1 MPTPMEE
8 KQYNPK
14 EIEARWQHQ
23 WEEDDLFRTD
33 LDESRPKYYV
43 LEMLPYPSG
52 TLHMGH
58 MRNYSIGDALAR
70 YKCMRGFRVLHPMGW
85 DSFGLPA
92 ENAAIKNNRDPGEW
106 TRENSATMKDQ
117 LRRFGFSYDWSTE
130 ISSCEPGYYRWNQW
144 FFLKMYERGL
154 AYRKKAQLNWCPE
167 CNTVLANEQVVDGC
181 CWRHEETAVEQRTLD
196 QWFLRITDYADQLL
210 DHHAE
215 LEGGW
220 PERVLTMQ
228 KNWIGKSVG
237 TEVDF
242 QLEDSDE
249 KVTVFTTRVDT
260 IYGATCL
267 IVAPQHPWVVKFG
280 LEEQAQ
286 PLIESATRKDA
297 ADVEK
302 EGVATGRYVINP
314 YNGERMPI
322 WIGNFV
328 LMEYGT
334 GAIMAVPAH
343 DQRDF
348 EFCRK
353 YGIAVRPVIRPTDGE
368 LGDGETMTEAY
379 ATYGVS
385 ENSGPFSGLP
395 SAEAIVKMNDHAVEH
410 GFGKASVR
418 YRLKDWGISR
428 QRYWGTPIPMIH
440 CKACGVVPVPED
452 QLPVVLPANVKLTG
466 TGESPLKS
474 VPEFLNVDCPKC
486 NGPAE
491 RECDTMDTFIDSSWY
506 FYRYCDPKNDQ
517 APYAPE
523 RVKAWFP
530 IDQYIGGVEHAVL
543 HLIYSRF
550 FTKMMRDLGLIDWNE
565 PAKRLFTQGMVIRD
579 GAKMSKSKGNVVSA
593 DDFLRKYGA
602 DVARVFSL
610 FAAPP
615 EKDLDWQDAGIDGMN
630 RFLTRLY
637 RFVARNTAGSTDA
650 EATAEPANDA
660 DRAVLRKL
668 HQTIEK
674 ITSDFETR
682 WHFNTSLAAVMELT
696 NDLYTHEAEIS
707 PGVLRE
713 VMSKTVLLIGPFAPH
728 LAEELWR
735 ELGHQGPVL
744 RAAWP
749 EADPVLAR
757 DDQVEVVVQVN
768 GKLRARLAVPRGTGR
783 DELERLA
790 KDDPK
795 AAPHLEAKTIRKV
808 VVVPDKLVNIVA
820 T

>member
-1 MPTPMEE
+1 MED
-8 KQYNPK
+8 KQYNPQ
-14 EIEARWQHQ
+14 EIEARWQRQ
-23 WEEDDLFRTD
+23 WDEADLFRAD
-33 LDESRPKYYV
+33 LDSSRPKYYV

-70 YKCMRGFRVLHPMGW
+70 YKWMRGFRVLHPMGW

-106 TRENSATMKDQ
+106 TRENIATMKDQ

-130 ISSCEPGYYRWNQW
+130 VSSCEPRYYHWNQW

-167 CNTVLANEQVVDGC
+167 CNTVLANEQVVNGC
-181 CWRHEETAVEQRTLD
+181 CWRHEETPVEQRTLD
-196 QWFLRITDYADQLL
+196 QWFLRITDYADELL

-220 PERVLTMQ
+220 PERVLAMQ
-228 KNWIGKSVG
+228 KHWIGKSAG

-242 QLEDSDE
+242 RLEDSDE
-249 KVTVFTTRVDT
+249 RVTVFTTRVDT

-267 IVAPQHPWVVKFG
+267 IVAPQHPWVASFG
-280 LEEQAQ
+280 LQEQAQ
-286 PLIESATRKDA
+286 PLIESAARQDPA
-297 ADVEK
+297 HVEK
-302 EGVATGRYVINP
+302 EGVATGRHVINP
-314 YNGERMPI
+314 YNEERVPI

-353 YGIAVRPVIRPTDGE
+353 YGIAVRPVIRPADGE
-368 LGDGETMTEAY
+368 LADAETMQQAFVE
-379 ATYGVS
+379 YGVC
-385 ENSGPFSGLP
+385 EESGPFSGLP
-395 SAEAIVKMNDHAVEH
+395 SAGAIAKMNDHAVER
-410 GFGKASVR
+410 GFGKAAVT

-440 CKACGVVPVPED
+440 CQACGVVPVPED
-452 QLPVVLPANVKLTG
+452 QLPVVLPSNVKLTG

-474 VPEFLNVDCPKC
+474 VPEFLNVECPEC

-517 APYAPE
+517 APYAPGK
-523 RVKAWFP
+523 VKAWFP

-543 HLIYSRF
+543 HLIYCRF

-579 GAKMSKSKGNVVSA
+579 GAKMSKNKGNIVSA
-593 DDFLRKYGA
+593 DDFLRRYGA

-610 FAAPP
+610 FASPP
-615 EKDLDWQDAGIDGMN
+615 EKDLDWQDAGVEGMN

-637 RFVARNTAGSTDA
+637 RFVTRNAAAQAAG
-650 EATAEPANDA
+650 EAANDA

-668 HQTIEK
+668 HQTIQK
-674 ITSDFETR
+674 VTSDFETR

-696 NDLYTHEAEIS
+696 NELYNQEAEIS

-713 VMSKTVLLIGPFAPH
+713 VMSKTVLLMGPFAPH

-735 ELGHQGPVL
+735 ELGHDGQML
-744 RAAWP
+744 RASWP
-749 EADPVLAR
+749 EADPELAR
-757 DDQVEVVVQVN
+757 EDQVEVVVQVN

-790 KDDPK
+790 QSDPK
-795 AAPHLEAKTIRKV
+795 TMPHIDGKTIRKV

>member
-1 MPTPMEE
+1 MEE
-8 KQYNPK
+8 KQYNPQ
-14 EIEARWQHQ
+14 EIEARWQRV
-23 WEEDDLFRTD
+23 WEESDPFLAD
-33 LDESRPKYYV
+33 LDPSRPKYYV

-70 YKCMRGFRVLHPMGW
+70 YKWMRGFRVLHPMGW

-92 ENAAIKNNRDPGEW
+92 ENAAIQNNRDPGEW
-106 TRENSATMKDQ
+106 TRENIAAMKDQ

-130 ISSCEPGYYRWNQW
+130 ISSCEPEYYRWNQW

-154 AYRKKAQLNWCPE
+154 AYRKKAQVNWCPK

-181 CWRHEETAVEQRTLD
+181 CWRHDDTTVEQRTLD
-196 QWFLRITDYADQLL
+196 QWFLRITDYADELL
-210 DHHAE
+210 EHHSE

-228 KNWIGKSVG
+228 KNWIGKSLG

-242 QLEDSDE
+242 RLEDSDE

-260 IYGATCL
+260 IFGATCL
-267 IVAPQHPWVVKFG
+267 IVAPQHPWVAKFG
-280 LEEQAQ
+280 MEDKVQ
-286 PLIESATRKDA
+286 PLIESAALKDP

-302 EGVATGRYVINP
+302 EGVDTGHFVINP
-314 YNGERMPI
+314 YNEERVPI

-348 EFCRK
+348 EFCRN
-353 YGIAVRPVIRPTDGE
+353 YGIPVRPVIRPVDGD
-368 LGDGETMTEAY
+368 LADGETMEEAFVL
-379 ATYGVS
+379 YGVS
-385 ENSGPFSGLP
+385 ANSGAFSGLP
-395 SAEAIVKMNDHAVEH
+395 SAEAIAKMNDYAVER
-410 GFGKASVR
+410 GFGKAAVT

-440 CKACGVVPVPED
+440 CENCGVVPVPED
-452 QLPVVLPANVKLTG
+452 QLPVVLPSNVRLTG
-466 TGESPLKS
+466 AGESPLKS
-474 VPEFLNVDCPKC
+474 VPEFLNVDCPRC
-486 NGPAE
+486 DGPAE

-506 FYRYCDPKNDQ
+506 FYRYCDPKNDK
-517 APYAPE
+517 APYSSE
-523 RVKAWFP
+523 KVNAWLP

-543 HLIYSRF
+543 HLIYCRF

-565 PAKRLFTQGMVIRD
+565 PAKRLFTQGMVIRN

-593 DDFLRKYGA
+593 DEFLQQYGA

-610 FAAPP
+610 FASPP
-615 EKDLDWQDAGIDGMN
+615 ERDLDWQDAGVDGMN

-637 RFVARNTAGSTDA
+637 RFVTRNTGVDA
-650 EATAEPANDA
+650 AASAKPANDA
-660 DRAVLRKL
+660 DRTILRKL
-668 HQTIEK
+668 HQTIQK
-674 ITSDFETR
+674 VTNDFETR

-696 NDLYTHEAEIS
+696 NELYTHESEIS

-713 VMSKTVLLIGPFAPH
+713 VCLKTVLIMGPFAPH

-735 ELGHQGPVL
+735 ELGEQGSVA
-744 RAAWP
+744 RAPWP
-749 EADPVLAR
+749 EANPELAR
-757 DDQVEVVVQVN
+757 EDEVEVVVQVN

-783 DELERLA
+783 QELERLA
-790 KDDPK
+790 QDDPK
-795 AAPHLEAKTIRKV
+795 AKLHVEGKTVRKV
-808 VVVPDKLVNIVA
+808 VVIPDKLVNIVA

>member
-1 MPTPMEE
+1 MED
-8 KQYNPK
+8 KQYNPQ
-14 EIEARWQHQ
+14 EIEARWQRQ
-23 WEEDDLFRTD
+23 WDETDLFRAD
-33 LDESRPKYYV
+33 LDSSRPKYYV

-70 YKCMRGFRVLHPMGW
+70 YKWMRGFRVLHPMGW

-106 TRENSATMKDQ
+106 TRDNIATMKDQ

-130 ISSCEPGYYRWNQW
+130 VSSCEPRYYHWNQW

-196 QWFLRITDYADQLL
+196 QWFLRITDYADELL

-215 LEGGW
+215 LDGGW
-220 PERVLTMQ
+220 PERVLAMQ
-228 KNWIGKSVG
+228 KHWIGKSAG

-242 QLEDSDE
+242 RLEDSDE

-267 IVAPQHPWVVKFG
+267 ILAPQHPWVARFG
-280 LEEQAQ
+280 LQDQAQ
-286 PLIESATRKDA
+286 PLIESAARQDL

-302 EGVATGRYVINP
+302 EGVATGRCVINP
-314 YNGERMPI
+314 YNGEHVPI

-353 YGIAVRPVIRPTDGE
+353 YGLSVRPVIRPVDGE
-368 LGDGETMTEAY
+368 LADGETMTEAY
-379 ATYGVS
+379 VAYGIS
-385 ENSGPFSGLP
+385 ENSGPFSRLP
-395 SAEAIVKMNDHAVEH
+395 SAEAIAEMNDHAVER
-410 GFGKASVR
+410 GFGKAAVT

-440 CKACGVVPVPED
+440 CEACGVVPVPED
-452 QLPVVLPANVKLTG
+452 QLPVVLPSNVKLTG
-466 TGESPLKS
+466 AGESPLKS

-486 NGPAE
+486 HGPAE

-523 RVKAWFP
+523 KVKAWFP

-543 HLIYSRF
+543 HLIYCRF

-579 GAKMSKSKGNVVSA
+579 GAKMSKNKGNVVSA
-593 DDFLRKYGA
+593 DDFLRQYGA

-610 FAAPP
+610 FASPP
-615 EKDLDWQDAGIDGMN
+615 EKDLDWQDAGVEGMN
-630 RFLTRLY
+630 RFLSRLY
-637 RFVARNTAGSTDA
+637 RFVTRNAAALTTG
-650 EATAEPANDA
+650 EAASDA

-668 HQTIEK
+668 HQTIQK
-674 ITSDFETR
+674 VTSDFETR

-696 NDLYTHEAEIS
+696 NELYTHEAKIS

-713 VMSKTVLLIGPFAPH
+713 VMSKTVLLMGPFAPH

-735 ELGHQGPVL
+735 ELGHDGQVL
-744 RAAWP
+744 RASWP
-749 EADPVLAR
+749 EADPELAR
-757 DDQVEVVVQVN
+757 EDQVEVVVQVN

-790 KDDPK
+790 RDDPK
-795 AAPHLEAKTIRKV
+795 ATPHIEGKTVRKV

>member
-1 MPTPMEE
+1 MED
-8 KQYNPK
+8 KQYNPH
-14 EIEARWQHQ
+14 EIEARWQRQ
-23 WEEDDLFRTD
+23 WDEADLFRAE
-33 LDESRPKYYV
+33 LDPSRPKYYV

-70 YKCMRGFRVLHPMGW
+70 YKWMRGFRVLHPMGW

-106 TRENSATMKDQ
+106 TRENIATMKDQ

-130 ISSCEPGYYRWNQW
+130 VSSCEPRYYHWNQW

-154 AYRKKAQLNWCPE
+154 VYRKKAQLNWCPE

-196 QWFLRITDYADQLL
+196 QWFLRITDYADELL

-220 PERVLTMQ
+220 PERVLAMQ
-228 KNWIGKSVG
+228 KHWIGKSAG

-242 QLEDSDE
+242 RLEDSDD

-267 IVAPQHPWVVKFG
+267 IVAPQHPWVAQFG

-286 PLIESATRKDA
+286 PLIESAARQDP

-302 EGVATGRYVINP
+302 VGVATGHHVINP
-314 YNGERMPI
+314 YNEERVPI

-353 YGIAVRPVIRPTDGE
+353 YGLPVRPVIQPVDGE
-368 LGDGETMTEAY
+368 LADAETMQEAFVE
-379 ATYGVS
+379 YGVC
-385 ENSGPFSGLP
+385 EESGPFSGLP
-395 SAEAIVKMNDHAVEH
+395 SAEAIAEMNGHAVER
-410 GFGKASVR
+410 GFGKAAVT

-440 CKACGVVPVPED
+440 CQACGVVPVPED

-517 APYAPE
+517 APYAPAK
-523 RVKAWFP
+523 VKAWFP

-543 HLIYSRF
+543 HLIYCRF
-550 FTKMMRDLGLIDWNE
+550 FTKMMHDLGLIDWNE

-579 GAKMSKSKGNVVSA
+579 GAKMSKNKGNIVSA
-593 DDFLRKYGA
+593 DDFLRQYGA

-610 FAAPP
+610 FASPP
-615 EKDLDWQDAGIDGMN
+615 EKDLDWQDAGVEGMN
-630 RFLTRLY
+630 RFLARLY
-637 RFVARNTAGSTDA
+637 RFVTRNAAALATG
-650 EATAEPANDA
+650 EAASDA

-668 HQTIEK
+668 HQTIQK
-674 ITSDFETR
+674 VTSDFETR

-696 NDLYTHEAEIS
+696 NELYTHEAEIS

-713 VMSKTVLLIGPFAPH
+713 VMSKTVLLMGPFAPH

-735 ELGHQGPVL
+735 ELGHDGQVL
-744 RAAWP
+744 RASWP
-749 EADPVLAR
+749 EADAELAR
-757 DDQVEVVVQVN
+757 EDQVEVVVQVN

-790 KDDPK
+790 RDDPK
-795 AAPHLEAKTIRKV
+795 AMLHIDGKTVRKV

>member
-1 MPTPMEE
+1 MED
-8 KQYNPK
+8 KQYNPQ
-14 EIEARWQHQ
+14 EIEARWQRQ
-23 WEEDDLFRTD
+23 WDEADLFRAD
-33 LDESRPKYYV
+33 LDSSRPKYYV

-70 YKCMRGFRVLHPMGW
+70 YKWMRGFRVLHPMGW

-106 TRENSATMKDQ
+106 TRENIATMKDQ

-130 ISSCEPGYYRWNQW
+130 VSSCEPRYYHWNQW

-167 CNTVLANEQVVDGC
+167 CNTVLANEQVVNGC
-181 CWRHEETAVEQRTLD
+181 CWRHEETPVEQRTLD
-196 QWFLRITDYADQLL
+196 QWFLRITDYADELL

-220 PERVLTMQ
+220 PERVLAMQ
-228 KNWIGKSVG
+228 KHWIGKSAG

-242 QLEDSDE
+242 RLEDSDE
-249 KVTVFTTRVDT
+249 RVTVFTTRVDT

-267 IVAPQHPWVVKFG
+267 IVAPQHPWVASFG
-280 LEEQAQ
+280 LQEQAQ
-286 PLIESATRKDA
+286 PLIESAARQDPA
-297 ADVEK
+297 HVEK
-302 EGVATGRYVINP
+302 EGVATGRHVINP
-314 YNGERMPI
+314 YNEERVPI

-353 YGIAVRPVIRPTDGE
+353 YSIAMRPVIRPVDGE
-368 LGDGETMTEAY
+368 LADADTMQEAFVE
-379 ATYGVS
+379 YGVC
-385 ENSGPFSGLP
+385 EESGPFSGLP
-395 SAEAIVKMNDHAVEH
+395 SAEAIAEMNGHAVER
-410 GFGKASVR
+410 GFGKAAVT

-440 CKACGVVPVPED
+440 CQACGIVPVPED
-452 QLPVVLPANVKLTG
+452 QLPVVLPSNVKLTG

-474 VPEFLNVDCPKC
+474 VPEFLNVECPEC

-517 APYAPE
+517 APYAPGK
-523 RVKAWFP
+523 VKAWFP

-543 HLIYSRF
+543 HLIYCRF

-579 GAKMSKSKGNVVSA
+579 GAKMSKNKRNIVSA
-593 DDFLRKYGA
+593 DDFLRRYGA

-610 FAAPP
+610 FASPP
-615 EKDLDWQDAGIDGMN
+615 EKDLDWQDAGVEGMN

-637 RFVARNTAGSTDA
+637 RFVTRNAAAQAAG
-650 EATAEPANDA
+650 EAANDA

-668 HQTIEK
+668 HQTIQK
-674 ITSDFETR
+674 VTSDFETR

-696 NDLYTHEAEIS
+696 NELYNQEAKIS

-713 VMSKTVLLIGPFAPH
+713 VMSKTVLLMGPFAPH

-735 ELGHQGPVL
+735 ELGHDGQML
-744 RAAWP
+744 RASWP
-749 EADPVLAR
+749 EADPELAR
-757 DDQVEVVVQVN
+757 EDQVEVVVQVN

-790 KDDPK
+790 QDDPK
-795 AAPHLEAKTIRKV
+795 TMPHIDGKTIRKV

>member
-1 MPTPMEE
+1 MED
-8 KQYNPK
+8 KQYNPQ
-14 EIEARWQHQ
+14 EIEARWQRQ
-23 WEEDDLFRTD
+23 WDEADLFRAD
-33 LDESRPKYYV
+33 LDSSRPKYYV

-70 YKCMRGFRVLHPMGW
+70 YKWMRGFRVLHPMGW

-106 TRENSATMKDQ
+106 TRENIATMKDQ

-130 ISSCEPGYYRWNQW
+130 VSSCEPRYYHWNQW

-154 AYRKKAQLNWCPE
+154 AYREKTQLNWCPE
-167 CNTVLANEQVVDGC
+167 CNTVLANEQVVNGC
-181 CWRHEETAVEQRTLD
+181 CWRHEETPVEQRTLD
-196 QWFLRITDYADQLL
+196 QWFLRITDYADELL

-220 PERVLTMQ
+220 PERVLVMQ
-228 KNWIGKSVG
+228 KHWIGKSAG

-242 QLEDSDE
+242 RLEDSDE
-249 KVTVFTTRVDT
+249 RVTVFTTRVDT

-267 IVAPQHPWVVKFG
+267 IVAPQHPWVASFG
-280 LEEQAQ
+280 LQEQAQ
-286 PLIESATRKDA
+286 PLIESAARQDPA
-297 ADVEK
+297 HVEK
-302 EGVATGRYVINP
+302 EGVATGRHVINP
-314 YNGERMPI
+314 YNEERVPI

-353 YGIAVRPVIRPTDGE
+353 YSIAVRPVIRPVDGE
-368 LGDGETMTEAY
+368 LADADTMQEAFVE
-379 ATYGVS
+379 YGVC
-385 ENSGPFSGLP
+385 EESGPFSGLP
-395 SAEAIVKMNDHAVEH
+395 SAEAIAEMNGHAVER
-410 GFGKASVR
+410 GFGKAAVT

-440 CKACGVVPVPED
+440 CQACGIVPVPED
-452 QLPVVLPANVKLTG
+452 QLPVVLPSNVKLTG

-474 VPEFLNVDCPKC
+474 VPEFLNVECPEC

-517 APYAPE
+517 APYAPGK
-523 RVKAWFP
+523 VKAWFP

-543 HLIYSRF
+543 HLIYCRF

-579 GAKMSKSKGNVVSA
+579 GAKMSKNKGNIVSA
-593 DDFLRKYGA
+593 DDFLRRYGA

-610 FAAPP
+610 FASPP
-615 EKDLDWQDAGIDGMN
+615 EKDLDWQDAGVEGMN

-637 RFVARNTAGSTDA
+637 RFVTRNAAAQAAG
-650 EATAEPANDA
+650 EAANDA

-668 HQTIEK
+668 HQTIQK
-674 ITSDFETR
+674 VTSDFETR

-696 NDLYTHEAEIS
+696 NELYNQEAEIS

-713 VMSKTVLLIGPFAPH
+713 VMSKTVLLMGPFAPH

-735 ELGHQGPVL
+735 ELGHDGQML
-744 RAAWP
+744 RASWP
-749 EADPVLAR
+749 EADPELAR
-757 DDQVEVVVQVN
+757 EDQVEVVVQVN

-790 KDDPK
+790 QDDPK
-795 AAPHLEAKTIRKV
+795 TMPHIDGKTIRKV